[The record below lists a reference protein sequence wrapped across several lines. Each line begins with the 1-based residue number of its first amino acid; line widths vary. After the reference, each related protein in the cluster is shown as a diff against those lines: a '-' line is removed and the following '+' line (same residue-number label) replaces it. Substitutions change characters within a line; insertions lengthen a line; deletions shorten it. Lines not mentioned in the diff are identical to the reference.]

1 MPPVARWPVVRWTGA
16 GTLLLLL
23 LAFPLVFTQPH
34 PRHVVITIFL
44 FAMLAQAW
52 NLLAGYCGQISLGH
66 AVFFGAGAYT
76 STLLGKYFDLSP
88 WIGMV
93 VGAVVA
99 VAVSQLIG
107 YPVFRL
113 RGHYFAIA
121 TIAVGEIV
129 NTLMINWDWAGGARG
144 LFVPIKRP
152 DSLANLQFHQSKQNY
167 YYIALGLLLLA
178 FWITRKVEVSRMGY
192 YLRAIREDQDAAASL
207 GIPVAAYKQRAMAL
221 SAALTA
227 LGGSRAEHPDLPG
240 GRARR
245 HRHALGPAHRG
256 GHPHPAWRVD
266 AHLFRRHGQGHRSSD
281 LRRPHHAGLRHPA
294 GRHHGPRSARPP
306 ADRLGMPVATM
317 RLDVRGVTKRYG
329 GLVANSNISFQVGYG
344 ELVGIIGP
352 NGAGKSTLFDLV
364 TGFQPADKGQVLL
377 EGESVTRL
385 RPDEISRR
393 GVARTFQKLKPFT
406 QMTVVENVMVGA
418 FQKTTVPARAR
429 REAME
434 ALDRV
439 GLADKAEAH
448 ARVLSTGQ
456 RKRLELARALATQPR
471 LLLLDEVTGGVDQ
484 RSIPALVDLVRRLH
498 GEGASLIVIEHN
510 MSVIMGISQR
520 IVALNLGEVI
530 ADGPPAVVGRD
541 PRVVEAY
548 LGQAYVA

>member
-1 MPPVARWPVVRWTGA
+1 M
-16 GTLLLLL
+16 
-23 LAFPLVFTQPH
+23 
-34 PRHVVITIFL
+34 
-44 FAMLAQAW
+44 
-52 NLLAGYCGQISLGH
+52 
-66 AVFFGAGAYT
+66 
-76 STLLGKYFDLSP
+76 
-88 WIGMV
+88 
-93 VGAVVA
+93 
-99 VAVSQLIG
+99 
-107 YPVFRL
+107 
-113 RGHYFAIA
+113 A
-121 TIAVGEIV
+121 TI
-129 NTLMINWDWAGGARG
+129 L
-144 LFVPIKRP
+144 
-152 DSLANLQFHQSKQNY
+152 
-167 YYIALGLLLLA
+167 
-178 FWITRKVEVSRMGY
+178 
-192 YLRAIREDQDAAASL
+192 
-207 GIPVAAYKQRAMAL
+207 
-221 SAALTA
+221 
-227 LGGSRAEHPDLPG
+227 
-240 GRARR
+240 
-245 HRHALGPAHRG
+245 
-256 GHPHPAWRVD
+256 
-266 AHLFRRHGQGHRSSD
+266 
-281 LRRPHHAGLRHPA
+281 
-294 GRHHGPRSARPP
+294 
-306 ADRLGMPVATM
+306 
-317 RLDVRGVTKRYG
+317 LDVRGVTKRYG
-329 GLVANSNISFQVGYG
+329 GLIANNNISFQVGYG

-364 TGFQPADKGQVLL
+364 TGFQPADEGHVLL
-377 EGESVTRL
+377 EGEPVTRL

-393 GVARTFQKLKPFT
+393 GVGRTFQKLKPFT

-439 GLADKAEAH
+439 GLAEKAEAH